1 MTLQEIRDALGARS
15 AWELGST
22 DWWER
27 EVHSCQASD
36 LMSDVLDFRKSGALL
51 LTGLCNAQVVR
62 TAEVADIAAI
72 CFVRGKQPDEDT
84 TRLAEEKGIPLL
96 LTEMTMFRASGE
108 LFVKGLSGGVER
120 NGAGTC

>member
-1 MTLQEIRDALGARS
+1 MTLQEIRDILGARS

-36 LMSDVLDFRKSGALL
+36 LMSDVLDFRKSGSLL

-72 CFVRGKQPDEDT
+72 CLVRGKQPEAET
-84 TRLAEEKGIPLL
+84 IHLAKDKGIPLL
-96 LTEMTMFRASGE
+96 LTKMTMFQASGE
-108 LFVKGLSGGVER
+108 LYAKGLSSTSEKD
-120 NGAGTC
+120 GTDSC

>member
-1 MTLQEIRDALGARS
+1 MTLQEIRDILGARS
-15 AWELGST
+15 AWELGSA

-36 LMSDVLDFRKSGALL
+36 LMSDVLDFRKSGSLL

-62 TAEVADIAAI
+62 TAEVADLAAI
-72 CFVRGKQPDEDT
+72 CLVRGKQPDEEM

-96 LTEMTMFRASGE
+96 LTEMTMFQASGE
-108 LFVKGLSGGVER
+108 LYAKGLSS
-120 NGAGTC
+120 ASDKDGTDSC